1 MIQDEI
7 RSRDADDQKFAM
19 RPDTIMWQGDRIF
32 IVDAKFYTGD
42 NLPSSSS
49 ISKQIVYGQFVEQKL
64 CNENLRDGATYQ
76 DCASIGN
83 KIFNVFLLPYCY
95 ESCETSRYESHEPEI
110 LNQIPFNPYKM
121 QFLGTASSDWMDNS
135 KPYHKIACICL
146 DMKSVMRSYHRN
158 EIAQFRLAEVV
169 KSRVESILEYATK
182 EINA

>member
-1 MIQDEI
+1 
-7 RSRDADDQKFAM
+7 M

-32 IVDAKFYTGD
+32 IVDAKFYTGG

-95 ESCETSRYESHEPEI
+95 ESCETSRYESREPEI
-110 LNQIPFNPYKM
+110 LNQIYFDPYKM
-121 QFLGTASSDWMDNS
+121 QFLGIATGDWMDNS
-135 KPYHKIACICL
+135 KPYHKIVGIQL
-146 DMKSVMRSYHRN
+146 DVKSVMRNYRRN
-158 EIAQFRLAEVV
+158 GIAQFKLAEVV
-169 KSRVESILEYATK
+169 RSFK
-182 EINA
+182 ETEEAAKVFT